1 MKYILSKEKI
11 VEKFLYLFIFLLPFE
26 NGLLINTFK
35 LPEFLK
41 FRYLYLFL
49 SFFIF
54 IIFFKKINIKNFDYK
69 YMILYI
75 IFFSI
80 ILISSIINYTNI
92 PHTYPFYNQGYMYVQ
107 ETRTLYLAIIK
118 PLFFLFFSISIYL
131 YCLNA
136 TKAINIILKTLII
149 VGIISSLYGF
159 YQFIGYQLG
168 LPGTAIFSRGDLLI
182 GTLRRCEGIF
192 YEPGPHAKYLSMCFF
207 ILVAD
212 ILNKNKYFYI
222 FKSNKIKIFSLV
234 IIFLG
239 MILTISPIGFIAPFF
254 LLFLFLFNFKT
265 TLLYLKNN
273 TKKILRYLI
282 TILILLTLFI
292 FVLSQVKYS
301 STESLLQ
308 YAYSKIIMSI
318 YSNDILEY
326 YNPDSR
332 TLRTYVG
339 LSIFKDFPILGCG
352 AGNATFL
359 YYKYIPYINKIIPIG
374 DGIINQNVNFL
385 AEFGS
390 FGFISYSF
398 IIIYPFIKYFTHR
411 KTKYNA
417 YKFYIQLLLISLLY
431 FVSVISFGNLFFFEI
446 YFWIIYICTLYLLDK
461 ISYKIKEVF

>member
-149 VGIISSLYGF
+149 VGVMF
-159 YQFIGYQLG
+159 
-168 LPGTAIFSRGDLLI
+168 
-182 GTLRRCEGIF
+182 TL
-192 YEPGPHAKYLSMCFF
+192 K
-207 ILVAD
+207 
-212 ILNKNKYFYI
+212 
-222 FKSNKIKIFSLV
+222 
-234 IIFLG
+234 
-239 MILTISPIGFIAPFF
+239 MILLS
-254 LLFLFLFNFKT
+254 
-265 TLLYLKNN
+265 LKR
-273 TKKILRYLI
+273 KKI
-282 TILILLTLFI
+282 
-292 FVLSQVKYS
+292 
-301 STESLLQ
+301 
-308 YAYSKIIMSI
+308 
-318 YSNDILEY
+318 
-326 YNPDSR
+326 
-332 TLRTYVG
+332 
-339 LSIFKDFPILGCG
+339 
-352 AGNATFL
+352 
-359 YYKYIPYINKIIPIG
+359 
-374 DGIINQNVNFL
+374 
-385 AEFGS
+385 
-390 FGFISYSF
+390 
-398 IIIYPFIKYFTHR
+398 
-411 KTKYNA
+411 
-417 YKFYIQLLLISLLY
+417 
-431 FVSVISFGNLFFFEI
+431 
-446 YFWIIYICTLYLLDK
+446 
-461 ISYKIKEVF
+461 